1 VKLTKAFCL
10 ELAMGRNLAE
20 LSAQLAREEQRT
32 AALTARMAIAEA
44 AIEKMQKI
52 IGRIPV
58 SRVVDVLTPR
68 GWEEVNP
75 INPKHWCDSDI

>member
-32 AALTARMAIAEA
+32 QALTARMALVETRLAEL
-44 AIEKMQKI
+44 
-52 IGRIPV
+52 
-58 SRVVDVLTPR
+58 S
-68 GWEEVNP
+68 NP
-75 INPKHWCDSDI
+75 WINPKHWVDSDI